1 MEFHANLPARI
12 DNGQAGGAVITDA
25 YLAVDGCCR
34 HCHTKKKH
42 GAVDIKTCF
51 QGSVIILED

>member
-1 MEFHANLPARI
+1 MVFHANLHARI
-12 DNGQAGGAVITDA
+12 DNCKECGDVITDA

-42 GAVDIKTCF
+42 GVVDINNCF

>member
-1 MEFHANLPARI
+1 MAFHANLHARI
-12 DNGQAGGAVITDA
+12 DSCKEWGDVITDA